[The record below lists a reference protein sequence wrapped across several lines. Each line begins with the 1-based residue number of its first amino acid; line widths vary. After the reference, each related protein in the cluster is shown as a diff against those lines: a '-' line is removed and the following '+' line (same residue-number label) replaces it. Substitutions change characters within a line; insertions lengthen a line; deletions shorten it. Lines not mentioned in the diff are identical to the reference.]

1 MHSKPADRESPAS
14 VAINVVGI
22 PNILLDLPL
31 LPAGRRIT
39 ELGRKH
45 VVVRHRLEADIDLTL
60 FAAADAIDCGA
71 HVVINS
77 TRRHAAKDPE
87 AVPVSVE
94 QHLMGLQQ
102 VGSDQKGSAMGQLDM
117 RDLQLR
123 PLAADDGIVL
133 APIELECFAG
143 SEDRGTNMPRPA
155 IC

>member
-1 MHSKPADRESPAS
+1 M
-14 VAINVVGI
+14 
-22 PNILLDLPL
+22 
-31 LPAGRRIT
+31 
-39 ELGRKH
+39 
-45 VVVRHRLEADIDLTL
+45 VRHRLEADIDLTL

-94 QHLMGLQQ
+94 QHLVGLQQ

-133 APIELECFAG
+133 APNRTGMLRRVGKTEERICHGPPSA
-143 SEDRGTNMPRPA
+143 DQPA
-155 IC
+155 IDEQTRRPGHRSR